1 MNFIILMTAF
11 SILFLGEL
19 GDKTQLIVFNL
30 SLEQEKSYKVGLG
43 ATLGFAIIV
52 TISVFFGAIITR
64 FIPIF
69 LISIFSG
76 SIFIL
81 IGILETRGLKGLY
94 FERKIAENKKN
105 TENSKENEGIIV
117 SGEKSNRIM
126 GGWESRGVGGE
137 QRREREKI

>member
-117 SGEKSNRIM
+117 SGEKSNKIISKRYSKLKLNF
-126 GGWESRGVGGE
+126 ES
-137 QRREREKI
+137 